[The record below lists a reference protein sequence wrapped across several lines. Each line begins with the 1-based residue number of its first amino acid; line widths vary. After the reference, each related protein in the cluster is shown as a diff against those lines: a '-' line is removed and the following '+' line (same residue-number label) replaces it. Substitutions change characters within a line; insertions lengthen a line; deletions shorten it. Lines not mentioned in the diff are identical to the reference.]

1 MDARDGPADRSSR
14 ALLTAALLVLAGA
27 TGAAFGRVFAGGAPA
42 ARLVLAAAAAVLLAA
57 VLERRHLALSVAA
70 SAAAALLMIGVV
82 VFPATTWFGLPTLST
97 LEALGRAL
105 GNLGRRAIEEAAP
118 APALPALFAP
128 SLIAVWSASY
138 AAHALASRA
147 ASPILAL
154 VPPAGLVGFANVVA
168 EDGARPAYAAVF
180 LLAALAV
187 IYTSGM
193 RQLDLWGPVLP
204 RRSLSTARLAAGPS
218 GRLAR
223 RLGVAVT
230 AVAVFLPGLLPGF
243 GADAVLDLEGGSGA
257 RVAIS
262 PLVDIRPN
270 LLRRDALELFTVEA
284 DRPAYWRLQALD
296 EYTGRFWRPG
306 DPRGERAVPIPGD
319 RSLLPRPPGSGPTL
333 TQRIRVTRLGG
344 RYLPAAQ
351 TPVEIATA
359 GLDVRHDLDRGS
371 LIVPEGL
378 TGAFE
383 YNIVSELF
391 SPNPEDLDR
400 DFDFSAVDPRYLA
413 LPADTPEAI
422 FDRTF
427 DITGGALTPYRQAL
441 AIQNYLRN
449 FTYDLEAPPGHGS
462 DDLLN
467 FLQARRGYCEQF
479 AGTMAVM
486 LRVLGYPS
494 RVAIGFGPGT
504 PDDDGVFHVTTDQAH
519 AWVEMFFPGYGW
531 LPFEP
536 TPTRNNPTAPY
547 LTAPIPSSPGGGQGV
562 DAATG
567 GGRAQTENPQLG
579 HVERR
584 HGGGGPAATLEA
596 EERPT
601 PLWMRVAFG
610 ALLALLVIAAIPAWK
625 WASRRRRLRRAST
638 PKDRVLAAF
647 DVLEERAADVGLD
660 RRPEETLL
668 EYEVRLR
675 ATIALRDGDLERL
688 TGLVTRAA
696 YGPEGVDAAEALL
709 ATDALRVLTG
719 DLRRHAGRGRALM
732 GAIRPAERD

>member
-1 MDARDGPADRSSR
+1 MDARDRTSDRSGR
-14 ALLTAALLVLAGA
+14 ALLTAALLLLAGT
-27 TGAAFGRVFAGGAPA
+27 TGAAFGRVFDGSAPA

-70 SAAAALLMIGVV
+70 SAAAALFVIGLV
-82 VFPATTWFGLPTLST
+82 VFPATTWFGLPTPST
-97 LEALGRAL
+97 LEAIGRAL

-118 APALPALFAP
+118 APAVPALFAP
-128 SLIAVWSASY
+128 SLIAVWSAAY
-138 AAHALASRA
+138 AAHALAARA

-154 VPPAGLVGFANVVA
+154 VPSAGLIGFANVVA

-187 IYTSGM
+187 LYTSGM

-204 RRSLSTARLAAGPS
+204 RRSLSAARLAAGPS

-243 GADAVLDLEGGSGA
+243 GADAILDIQGSSGA

-270 LLRRDALELFTVEA
+270 LIRENALELFTVQA
-284 DRPAYWRLQALD
+284 DRQAYWRLQALD
-296 EYTGRFWRPG
+296 EYTGRYWRPG
-306 DPRGERAVPIPGD
+306 DPRGERAAPVVAD
-319 RSLLPRPPGSGPTL
+319 RSLLPRPPGDGPTL
-333 TQRIRVTRLGG
+333 TQHIRVTRLGG

-351 TPVEIATA
+351 TPVEIATT
-359 GLDVRHDLDRGS
+359 GLELRHDLDRGS
-371 LIVPEGL
+371 LIVPASL

-383 YNIVSELF
+383 YDVVSELF
-391 SPNPEDLDR
+391 SPSPEDLDR
-400 DFDFSAVDPRYLA
+400 DFDFSSVDPRYLS
-413 LPADTPEAI
+413 LPADTPDAI
-422 FDRTF
+422 LDKTLE
-427 DITGGALTPYRQAL
+427 ITEGAQTPYRRAL
-441 AIQNYLRN
+441 AIQNFLRN

-467 FLQARRGYCEQF
+467 FLQTRRGYCEQF

-486 LRVLGYPS
+486 LRALGYPA
-494 RVAIGFGPGT
+494 RVAIGFTPGT
-504 PDDDGVFHVTTDQAH
+504 PDDEGVFHVTTDEAH
-519 AWVEMFFPGYGW
+519 AWVEMFFPTYGW

-536 TPTRNNPTAPY
+536 TPTRNNPTAPH
-547 LTAPIPSSPGGGQGV
+547 LTAPVGSLPGGAQGV
-562 DAATG
+562 DAVVG
-567 GGRAQTENPQLG
+567 GGLARERSPQLG

-584 HGGGGPAATLEA
+584 HGGGGRAATLEA
-596 EERPT
+596 EQQPM
-601 PLWMRVAFG
+601 PLWQRVALG
-610 ALLALLVIAAIPAWK
+610 ALLVLLAIAAIPAWK
-625 WASRRRRLRRAST
+625 WASRRRRLRRATT
-638 PKDRVLAAF
+638 PREAILAAF

-660 RRPEETLL
+660 RRPEETPR
-668 EYEVRLR
+668 EYEARLR
-675 ATIALRDGDLERL
+675 STITLRNGDLERL

-696 YGPEGVDAAEALL
+696 YGTEAVDAGEARL

-719 DLRRHAGRGRALM
+719 DLRRHAGRGRALV
-732 GAIRPAERD
+732 GAVRPAQRD